1 MKQKIYIGA
10 AAIVMAGIFLL
21 AGGKPVVAKAEK
33 IKKVKI
39 ASAEKTVLINKK
51 EKIDLTDSEDTNND
65 YCCILYTSPSP
76 RDRKKSRMPSS
87 A

>member
-51 EKIDLTDSEDTNND
+51 EKIKVYRYLTKNLNII
-65 YCCILYTSPSP
+65 YRYN
-76 RDRKKSRMPSS
+76 K
-87 A
+87 

>member
-33 IKKVKI
+33 IK
-39 ASAEKTVLINKK
+39 
-51 EKIDLTDSEDTNND
+51 
-65 YCCILYTSPSP
+65 
-76 RDRKKSRMPSS
+76 
-87 A
+87 

>member
-1 MKQKIYIGA
+1 MGA

-51 EKIDLTDSEDTNND
+51 EKIQLKAKVKPASMKKKAEMDAKKALIRAEDMKKG
-65 YCCILYTSPSP
+65 
-76 RDRKKSRMPSS
+76 DRKSVV
-87 A
+87 

>member
-39 ASAEKTVLINKK
+39 ASAEKTVLINKNSFYE
-51 EKIDLTDSEDTNND
+51 EKSE
-65 YCCILYTSPSP
+65 
-76 RDRKKSRMPSS
+76 MEVVQ
-87 A
+87 